1 MTLHS
6 ADPLPPAPSERFNFA
21 DHLTSLNRGRSA
33 KPAYIDDLG
42 VLTYGELADRVA
54 RFAGGLV
61 ALGVRAEERVLL
73 LMHDCID
80 WPVAFLGCLQ
90 AGVVPV
96 ALNTRSPSC
105 LFRPGAARCRKAR
118 RCRRTT

>member
-33 KPAYIDDLG
+33 KPAYIDDVG

-54 RFAGGLV
+54 RFAGGLDALRPLVGSMV
-61 ALGVRAEERVLL
+61 AS
-73 LMHDCID
+73 H
-80 WPVAFLGCLQ
+80 VAGDAPSSPAYASRF
-90 AGVVPV
+90 
-96 ALNTRSPSC
+96 SPS
-105 LFRPGAARCRKAR
+105 G
-118 RCRRTT
+118 